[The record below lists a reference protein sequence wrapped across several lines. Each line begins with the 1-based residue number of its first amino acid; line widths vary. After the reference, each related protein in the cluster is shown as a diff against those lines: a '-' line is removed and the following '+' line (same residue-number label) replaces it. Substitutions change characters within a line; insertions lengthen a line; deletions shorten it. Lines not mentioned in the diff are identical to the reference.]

1 MLKSDQISPEINQL
15 LQKGVALHKQ
25 GLFSEAQAIYEQIL
39 KIQPNHFDAMQLLGT
54 IAIQA
59 KNYEQCVELLT
70 QALEVK
76 TNYAPAYFNL
86 GIALYE
92 LRKFDE
98 AIQYYKKA
106 ITINPNYIAAH
117 HALAKALKR
126 TNQFEAAIAY
136 YDRAI
141 SLNPLDADA
150 YLNKGAALQELKS
163 LDEALKSYDRAISL
177 NPENPDAYLNRGTT
191 LQELSRLDEALESY
205 DKAISLNPGDAGA
218 HHNRGAALQG
228 LSRLDEALDSYEKA
242 ISLSPDDANAYVNR
256 GAVLKDLSRLNEA
269 LISYKRA
276 IQLKPEMDY
285 LLGNLIYT
293 KMHLCDWDSMDILIN
308 ELIEK
313 TLQHQKTSVPFT
325 TLALIDHPEL
335 QKCSA
340 ETFIKSNQPINQILP
355 LISKYP
361 AHQKIRIGYFSAD
374 FHNHATMHL
383 MAEMFEYHDKSK
395 FELIAFS
402 FGPDQWDEWRQKA
415 ISSFDQFLDVRTKS
429 DIEITSIARKLK
441 IDIAV
446 DLKGFTA
453 NERKSIFAH
462 RAAPIQVN
470 YLGYP
475 GTMGAEYIDYIIAD
489 TVLIPEDK
497 QQHYSEKIVYLPD
510 SYQVNVKGRL
520 ISNKS
525 FSRKEAGLPNDAFVF
540 CSFNNNYKITPATFD
555 RWMRILQ
562 AVEGSVLWIFKTND
576 TATENLKNEAELRG
590 INKNRLVFASFVPVE
605 EHLKRIQLADL
616 FLDTLPYNAHTTGSD
631 ALRVGLPILTLMGES
646 FASRVAASLLNA
658 VGLPELITTNQ
669 NAYESLAIELAT
681 QPNKLGAIR
690 NKLVNNLPSSPLF
703 NPKLFTEHLESAYQ
717 VMYQRYQDDLPPDHI
732 KIT

>member
-59 KNYEQCVELLT
+59 KNYEQCIELLT

-163 LDEALKSYDRAISL
+163 LDEALKSYDRAI
-177 NPENPDAYLNRGTT
+177 
-191 LQELSRLDEALESY
+191 
-205 DKAISLNPGDAGA
+205 ILNPGDAGA

-228 LSRLDEALDSYEKA
+228 LGRLDEALDSYDKA

-256 GAVLKDLSRLNEA
+256 GAILKDLSRLNEA

-293 KMHLCDWDSMDILIN
+293 KMHLCDWDSLDILIN